1 MEIRG
6 IHEADGV
13 VEPFDYSTLSPFSVS
28 IENFV
33 FWVLFAKTFPLSLLS
48 SALGTHVWVLMGSW
62 RKLFSRRSGETRF
75 PPLNLLAYIVCLLF
89 PTQLVFLYYLS
100 WLILIPSPPTH
111 SRAFFRAVI
120 PWSWSRKS
128 STRAVWISRT
138 SGGSL
143 CCATRSIGAGK
154 TSLLRWLT

>member
-1 MEIRG
+1 M
-6 IHEADGV
+6 
-13 VEPFDYSTLSPFSVS
+13 EPFDYSTLSHFSHFYRTLCLLCS
-28 IENFV
+28 FCENFSTQPFV
-33 FWVLFAKTFPLSLLS
+33 FSTWHTRVGSDGVLEKTFF
-48 SALGTHVWVLMGSW
+48 AAQWENT
-62 RKLFSRRSGETRF
+62 F
-75 PPLNLLAYIVCLLF
+75 PPTKLARLHCMLPVPNTAGL
-89 PTQLVFLYYLS
+89 PVLVVLAHINS
-100 WLILIPSPPTH
+100 EPPPTH

-120 PWSWSRKS
+120 PWSWYRKS